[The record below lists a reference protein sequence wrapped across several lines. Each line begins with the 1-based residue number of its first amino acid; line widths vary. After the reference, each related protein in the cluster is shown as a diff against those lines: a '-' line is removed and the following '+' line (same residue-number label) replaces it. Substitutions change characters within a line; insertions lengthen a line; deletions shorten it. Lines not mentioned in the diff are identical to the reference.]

1 MRPSTAIFALPLLL
15 ATRHST
21 TPQTKSATA
30 TATATVT
37 ATATATAASTLT
49 PTPTARVI
57 ARAREEV
64 SRGVAYD
71 PSYVALHYPG
81 GDVDPQSGVCTD
93 VVIRSYR
100 AAGFD
105 FQKLVH
111 EDVLRAPTAY
121 EPWVKTPD
129 ANIDHRRVGPLLV
142 YVRRHARSLPLDV
155 PCSRRPGCAGSI
167 DRDYAAGDIVVISFV
182 ACPSCNP
189 AHIGVVSD
197 KMGPR
202 GLPLLIHNMGPTPR
216 EDDTLDAWT
225 HLGHFRLIN

>member
-1 MRPSTAIFALPLLL
+1 MRSPLYPKTFHVLARSKEWMRPSTAIFALPLLL

-21 TPQTKSATA
+21 TPQIKAPAATATTTATAAA

-37 ATATATAASTLT
+37 VTA
-49 PTPTARVI
+49 TARVI

-64 SRGVAYD
+64 SRGVSYD
-71 PSYVALHYPG
+71 PSY
-81 GDVDPQSGVCTD
+81 

-111 EDVLRAPTAY
+111 EDILRAPKAY

-142 YVRRHARSLPLDV
+142 YLRRHGRALPLD
-155 PCSRRPGCAGSI
+155 
-167 DRDYAAGDIVVISFV
+167 RDWMAGDIVVISFV
-182 ACPSCNP
+182 
-189 AHIGVVSD
+189 
-197 KMGPR
+197 
-202 GLPLLIHNMGPTPR
+202 
-216 EDDTLDAWT
+216 
-225 HLGHFRLIN
+225 

>member
-1 MRPSTAIFALPLLL
+1 MRSPLYPKTFHVLARSKEWMRPSTAIFALPLLL

-21 TPQTKSATA
+21 TPQIKAPAATATTTATAAA

-37 ATATATAASTLT
+37 VTA
-49 PTPTARVI
+49 TARVI

-64 SRGVAYD
+64 SRGVSYD

-111 EDVLRAPTAY
+111 EDILRAPKAY

-142 YVRRHARSLPLDV
+142 YLRRHGRALPLD
-155 PCSRRPGCAGSI
+155 
-167 DRDYAAGDIVVISFV
+167 RDWMAGDIVVISFV
-182 ACPSCNP
+182 
-189 AHIGVVSD
+189 
-197 KMGPR
+197 
-202 GLPLLIHNMGPTPR
+202 
-216 EDDTLDAWT
+216 
-225 HLGHFRLIN
+225 